1 VHVKHWKIQNKNIG
15 LLINCMNF
23 VDIFGEQT
31 KNIIIIYLAYTWALT
46 FFKLEKIKSDEYT
59 ERKTS
64 SYTENNINQFNFF
77 FNSTKK
83 V

>member
-1 VHVKHWKIQNKNIG
+1 
-15 LLINCMNF
+15 MNF